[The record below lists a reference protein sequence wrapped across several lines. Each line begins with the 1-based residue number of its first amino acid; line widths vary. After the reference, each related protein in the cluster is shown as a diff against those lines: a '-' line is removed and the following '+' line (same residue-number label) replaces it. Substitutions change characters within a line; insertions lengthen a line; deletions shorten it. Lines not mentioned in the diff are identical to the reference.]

1 MAIVASDILFLLSG
15 GTSNT
20 DTDASLGGVISTT
33 EIVDNTVNNL
43 FALATATE
51 SDAGSTKYRGFFVK
65 NSHATLTLTSPK
77 IYISSNTP
85 SATTAVTVGLAAETG
100 SPMDTIADEDTAP
113 TAISFVTAVDF
124 ANGLSLG
131 DLAPG
136 EVKGVWV
143 KWVIDAATVATNDE
157 ITFTVKGETSAS

>member
-1 MAIVASDILFLLSG
+1 MPIVDTDVKCLISG
-15 GTSNT
+15 GAGNT
-20 DTDASLGGVISTT
+20 NPNASLGGEVSVT

-43 FALATATE
+43 FALAPASE
-51 SDAGSTKYRGFFVK
+51 AEAGSIKYRGFFVK
-65 NSHATLTLTSPK
+65 NTHATLTLTAPK

-85 SATTAVTVGLAAETG
+85 SGTTAVTVALAAETG
-100 SPMDTIADEDTAP
+100 SPMDTIANEDTAP
-113 TAISFVTAVDF
+113 DPAVSFVTAVDF

-143 KWVIDAATVATNDE
+143 KWTINAGTVATDDQM
-157 ITFTVKGETSAS
+157 TFAVKGETQA